1 MAFWRKNCSFA
12 ARCAEDGLIFIGPS
26 AEVIARMGDKVAAR
40 QTAASLGIPVVP
52 GSSEGFTAAA
62 EAKERADAVGY
73 PLLLKASAGG
83 GGRGMRVVADAEAFT
98 QLFEQASMEAAAAFG
113 RPDVY
118 LERFFPKVRHIEI
131 QVFGDRHGNYVQLG
145 ERDCSVQRRHQKL
158 VEEAPSPVLDQSAR
172 RAMADA
178 ALTLVRALDY
188 VNAGTVEFIY
198 EVETARFYFIEM
210 NTRIQ
215 VEHPVTEM
223 VTGNDLV
230 AEQFR
235 VAAGERLAVV
245 PAAEDAPVAIEF
257 RINAEDADHDFPAV
271 AGNAQALA
279 AAERARHPARQPRLR
294 KLRGAAVLRLDA
306 RQADRDRPRPR
317 GSDRNGIFGAGT
329 VRRIRHRHHGAVSRR
344 ATAAA
349 RIRPRRNSH
358 ALGGRSDADGGALM
372 DDGNVKQKTV
382 RLVDVTLR
390 DAHQCLW
397 ATRMTTAMMAD
408 IAPRLDRAGFEA
420 IDLVGGAVFDVCV
433 RYLREDPWERMRIL
447 SSWVK
452 NTPLIVMTRGQSLF
466 TFEFFPDDIV
476 ELTAQRIFANG
487 IRYHTPYDAL
497 NDMRNM
503 EVPVRAAKKVGL
515 YTAGGVVYTLS
526 PVHTDDYYARKTR
539 ELIKLGVDAVYI
551 KDPSGLL
558 TPERAHTLVPAL
570 KAACGA
576 LPLHLHSHCL
586 TGLAPYTA
594 IRAVELGVDVVHT
607 ATSTLANGASHP
619 ATESFVHNVRREGLH
634 RASRSGA
641 GRRSRRAPAVHCRAR
656 GQAGRAYRRTRRL
669 SLRAS
674 DAWRH
679 GVQSEVAAGAARHRP
694 SAARRAR
701 GSRAGASRSRLSD
714 HRQPVRAIRHDP
726 GRAQRHGQGALCDGA
741 RRGA

>member
-1 MAFWRKNCSFA
+1 
-12 ARCAEDGLIFIGPS
+12 
-26 AEVIARMGDKVAAR
+26 
-40 QTAASLGIPVVP
+40 
-52 GSSEGFTAAA
+52 
-62 EAKERADAVGY
+62 
-73 PLLLKASAGG
+73 
-83 GGRGMRVVADAEAFT
+83 
-98 QLFEQASMEAAAAFG
+98 
-113 RPDVY
+113 
-118 LERFFPKVRHIEI
+118 
-131 QVFGDRHGNYVQLG
+131 
-145 ERDCSVQRRHQKL
+145 
-158 VEEAPSPVLDQSAR
+158 
-172 RAMADA
+172 
-178 ALTLVRALDY
+178 
-188 VNAGTVEFIY
+188 
-198 EVETARFYFIEM
+198 
-210 NTRIQ
+210 
-215 VEHPVTEM
+215 
-223 VTGNDLV
+223 
-230 AEQFR
+230 
-235 VAAGERLAVV
+235 
-245 PAAEDAPVAIEF
+245 
-257 RINAEDADHDFPAV
+257 
-271 AGNAQALA
+271 
-279 AAERARHPARQPRLR
+279 
-294 KLRGAAVLRLDA
+294 
-306 RQADRDRPRPR
+306 
-317 GSDRNGIFGAGT
+317 
-329 VRRIRHRHHGAVSRR
+329 
-344 ATAAA
+344 
-349 RIRPRRNSH
+349 
-358 ALGGRSDADGGALM
+358 M

-433 RYLREDPWERMRIL
+433 RYLRENPWERMRIL

-594 IRAVELGVDVVHT
+594 IRAAELGVDVVHT

-619 ATESFVHNVRREGLH
+619 ATESFVHNVRREGLTVPVDL
-634 RASRSGA
+634 
-641 GRRSRRAPAVHCRAR
+641 APVA
-656 GQAGRAYRRTRRL
+656 
-669 SLRAS
+669 
-674 DAWRH
+674 
-679 GVQSEVAAGAARHRP
+679 EVAERLRYIAAREGKPVGHIVEHDAFHYEHQMPGGMVSNLKSQLAPLGIAHRLPDVLEEAARVRHDLGYPIIVSPFAQFVMTQAVLNVMGKERYATVPDEVRKYVLGYYGEIAGPIDPNLFDRIAKGAAPTTARPGDLVEPGIPRLRRERGPFTSDDDLLLAAFYSDGQYKALKAAGPIKTDYPLASTPLITLLREIALRP
-694 SAARRAR
+694 SVRSFHLIKRPALAA
-701 GSRAGASRSRLSD
+701 
-714 HRQPVRAIRHDP
+714 
-726 GRAQRHGQGALCDGA
+726 
-741 RRGA
+741 